1 MRKRLILAFVY
12 VNNGLRIVT
21 DNLCERLISL
31 VSTPVPSD
39 KHKDEEAFFVF
50 FYAQL
55 ASFVLECDA
64 EY

>member
-1 MRKRLILAFVY
+1 